1 MIRIGLTGS
10 IGMGKSTTAQ
20 MFCDEGI
27 PVYDADQTVHDLY
40 AGEAAEL
47 VEAEFPG
54 TLING
59 QVNRA
64 ELGKRV
70 LASSE
75 NLKRLEAI
83 IHPLVH
89 AVEEQFIEDAKNS
102 GADAVLLD
110 IPLLFETGG
119 ENRVDVIVVVT
130 APDEIQ
136 RERVLSRP
144 GMTEE
149 KFQAILDRQVPNSD
163 KIKRADYTVDTSAGI
178 DSARD
183 QVRNIIKNIRQNLV
197 QST

>member
-40 AGEAAEL
+40 AGEVAEL

-136 RERVLSRP
+136 RERVKLSGLIIP
-144 GMTEE
+144 LIPAQELILH
-149 KFQAILDRQVPNSD
+149 AIRCETSSRTSG
-163 KIKRADYTVDTSAGI
+163 KILCR
-178 DSARD
+178 
-183 QVRNIIKNIRQNLV
+183 VRKPQDN
-197 QST
+197 